1 MEENFLTFF
10 KVIIIEIYFYI
21 FALIMDT
28 QGKAI
33 YERIEHIY
41 KTSKDVLIR
50 TAYMFVR
57 DEEAARDIVAEAFM
71 ALIEHRNEVDPEK
84 FYPYLYSIVQHKAI
98 DHRRADIRHSKI
110 AQQIRAKEERMM
122 EYYTLAIESASV
134 SEVHSSEIM
143 EIYRNRLNSF
153 PELTRRIFL
162 LSRRDGKTRS
172 EIASELG
179 ISENKV
185 KYEIQKVLE
194 TLKGALKDYGEYS
207 ILIIMILG
215 SLNIF

>member
-1 MEENFLTFF
+1 
-10 KVIIIEIYFYI
+10 
-21 FALIMDT
+21 
-28 QGKAI
+28 
-33 YERIEHIY
+33 
-41 KTSKDVLIR
+41 
-50 TAYMFVR
+50 
-57 DEEAARDIVAEAFM
+57 
-71 ALIEHRNEVDPEK
+71 
-84 FYPYLYSIVQHKAI
+84 
-98 DHRRADIRHSKI
+98 
-110 AQQIRAKEERMM
+110 MM
-122 EYYTLAIESASV
+122 EYYTLAIESAGV
-134 SEVHSSEIM
+134 SEVNSGEIM
-143 EIYRNRLNSF
+143 DIYRKRLNSF

-194 TLKGALKDYGEYS
+194 TLKGALKDYGEFS

>member
-1 MEENFLTFF
+1 MEEIFHTFF
-10 KVIIIEIYFYI
+10 KVIIIGIYFYI
-21 FALIMDT
+21 FAPIMDT

-41 KTSKDVLIR
+41 KTSKDVLLR

-71 ALIEHRNEVDPEK
+71 TLIENRQEVNPEK

-98 DHRRADIRHSKI
+98 DHRRADIRHSRI
-110 AQQIRAKEERMM
+110 AQKIRTKEERMM

>member
-1 MEENFLTFF
+1 MEEIFHTFF
-10 KVIIIEIYFYI
+10 KVIIIGINFYI
-21 FALIMDT
+21 FAPIMDT

-41 KTSKDVLIR
+41 KTSKDVLLR

-71 ALIEHRNEVDPEK
+71 TLIENRQEVNPEK
-84 FYPYLYSIVQHKAI
+84 FYPYLYSIVQPKAI
-98 DHRRADIRHSKI
+98 DHRRADIRHSRI
-110 AQQIRAKEERMM
+110 AQKIRTKEERMM

-143 EIYRNRLNSF
+143 EIYRKRLNSF

>member
-1 MEENFLTFF
+1 MEEIFHTFF
-10 KVIIIEIYFYI
+10 KVIIIGIYFYI
-21 FALIMDT
+21 FAPIMDT

-41 KTSKDVLIR
+41 KTSKDVLLR

-71 ALIEHRNEVDPEK
+71 TLIENRQEVNPEK

-98 DHRRADIRHSKI
+98 DHRRADIRHSRI
-110 AQQIRAKEERMM
+110 AQKIRTKEERMM

-134 SEVHSSEIM
+134 SEVHSGEIM
-143 EIYRNRLNSF
+143 EIYRKRLNSF

>member
-1 MEENFLTFF
+1 
-10 KVIIIEIYFYI
+10 
-21 FALIMDT
+21 MDT

-41 KTSKDVLIR
+41 KTSKDVLLR

-71 ALIEHRNEVDPEK
+71 TLIENRQEVNPEK

-98 DHRRADIRHSKI
+98 DHRRADIRHSRI
-110 AQQIRAKEERMM
+110 AQKIRTKEERMM

>member
-71 ALIEHRNEVDPEK
+71 TLIEHRNEVDPEK

-122 EYYTLAIESASV
+122 EYYTLAIESAGV
-134 SEVHSSEIM
+134 SEVNSGEIM
-143 EIYRNRLNSF
+143 DIYRKRLNDF
-153 PELTRRIFL
+153 PTLTQDIFL
-162 LSRRDGKTRS
+162 SSRRDGKTRS
-172 EIASELG
+172 EIAAEFG
-179 ISENKV
+179 VSENKV
-185 KYEIQKVLE
+185 KYEIQKVLDA
-194 TLKGALKDYGEYS
+194 LKGALKDYGEFS
-207 ILIIMILG
+207 VLIIFILSG
-215 SLNIF
+215 LT